1 MANSA
6 IKVALGWFRILWG
19 LGPRDHQR
27 LFSGLRETCK
37 APPGGSSSSVKVAI
51 DEDTTCDKDRRHSRE
66 IVSVC
71 AFSGPCVLWI
81 CLMHDNLCMKLEALA
96 NPGQVLN
103 VRKKKCNTLSAMWIY
118 WKGRMFIFGFAR
130 AFTDIVWSEALRS
143 APGFN
148 PFRRHGLSAE
158 RSQLRI
164 GKELHFHVWRQR
176 HLSGLLRPACLVCG
190 HSALSA

>member
-143 APGFN
+143 AAPGFN
-148 PFRRHGLSAE
+148 PFRRHGLSDCWKIPASDWQGTAFS
-158 RSQLRI
+158 RL
-164 GKELHFHVWRQR
+164 KAAPLV
-176 HLSGLLRPACLVCG
+176 RPCLVCG